1 MRRALPLIALLATLP
16 LAGCTQAGTKNTD
29 STKDFTGDQ
38 KAVASTVEDLQ
49 TAAKDRKGTTICAD
63 LITAELRDKIST
75 SDCPKVMKDAVR
87 DTDEVD
93 LKVKTVKVTRRHGG
107 RVGAGEDR
115 RRRPDAHDRAAEG
128 RRALADLRPAAGLG
142 PQPPWNWHTADVEA
156 A

>member
-1 MRRALPLIALLATLP
+1 MRRALPVIALLVCLP
-16 LAGCTQAGTKNTD
+16 LAGCTQAGTKNSD

-93 LKVKTVKVTRRHGG
+93 LKVKTVKVTGETAVASVQEKTGG
-107 RVGAGEDR
+107 GDRIRTIELQKVAGR
-115 RRRPDAHDRAAEG
+115 WRIS
-128 RRALADLRPAAGLG
+128 AL
-142 PQPPWNWHTADVEA
+142 PQG
-156 A
+156 

>member
-16 LAGCTQAGTKNTD
+16 LAGCTQAGTKNSD

-63 LITAELRDKIST
+63 LITAELRDKISA

-93 LKVKTVKVTRRHGG
+93 LKVKTVKITGETAVASVQEKTGG
-107 RVGAGEDR
+107 GDRIRTIELQKVAGR
-115 RRRPDAHDRAAEG
+115 WRIS
-128 RRALADLRPAAGLG
+128 AL
-142 PQPPWNWHTADVEA
+142 PQG
-156 A
+156 

>member
-1 MRRALPLIALLATLP
+1 MRRALPLIALLVCLP

-93 LKVKTVKVTRRHGG
+93 LKVKTVKITGETAVASVQEKTGG
-107 RVGAGEDR
+107 GDRIRTIELQKVAGR
-115 RRRPDAHDRAAEG
+115 WRIS
-128 RRALADLRPAAGLG
+128 AL
-142 PQPPWNWHTADVEA
+142 PQG
-156 A
+156 

>member
-16 LAGCTQAGTKNTD
+16 LAGCTQAGTKNSD

-38 KAVASTVEDLQ
+38 KAVAGTVEDLQ

-75 SDCPKVMKDAVR
+75 SDCPKVVKDAVR

-93 LKVKTVKVTRRHGG
+93 LKVKTVKVTGDTAVASVQEKTGG
-107 RVGAGEDR
+107 DDRMRTIELQKVAGR
-115 RRRPDAHDRAAEG
+115 WRIS
-128 RRALADLRPAAGLG
+128 AL
-142 PQPPWNWHTADVEA
+142 PQG
-156 A
+156 

>member
-1 MRRALPLIALLATLP
+1 MRRALPLLALLVCLP
-16 LAGCTQAGTKNTD
+16 LAGCTQAGTKNSD

-93 LKVKTVKVTRRHGG
+93 LKAKTVKVTGDTAVASVQEKTGG
-107 RVGAGEDR
+107 DDRMRTIEMQKVAGR
-115 RRRPDAHDRAAEG
+115 WRIS
-128 RRALADLRPAAGLG
+128 AL
-142 PQPPWNWHTADVEA
+142 PQS
-156 A
+156 

>member
-1 MRRALPLIALLATLP
+1 MRRALPLIGLLVCLP

-93 LKVKTVKVTRRHGG
+93 LKVKTVKITGETAVASVQEKTGG
-107 RVGAGEDR
+107 GDRIRTIELQKVAGR
-115 RRRPDAHDRAAEG
+115 WRIS
-128 RRALADLRPAAGLG
+128 AL
-142 PQPPWNWHTADVEA
+142 PQG
-156 A
+156 

>member
-1 MRRALPLIALLATLP
+1 MRRALPLIGLLVCLP

-87 DTDEVD
+87 ETDEVD
-93 LKVKTVKVTRRHGG
+93 LKVKTVKVTGDTAVASVQEKTGG
-107 RVGAGEDR
+107 GDRIRTIELQKVAGR
-115 RRRPDAHDRAAEG
+115 WRIS
-128 RRALADLRPAAGLG
+128 AL
-142 PQPPWNWHTADVEA
+142 PQG
-156 A
+156 

>member
-1 MRRALPLIALLATLP
+1 MRRALPLIGLLVCLP

-93 LKVKTVKVTRRHGG
+93 LKVKTVKVTGDTAVASVQEKTGG
-107 RVGAGEDR
+107 GDRIRTIELQKVAGR
-115 RRRPDAHDRAAEG
+115 WRIS
-128 RRALADLRPAAGLG
+128 AL
-142 PQPPWNWHTADVEA
+142 PQG
-156 A
+156 

>member
-1 MRRALPLIALLATLP
+1 MRRALPLIALLVCLP
-16 LAGCTQAGTKNTD
+16 LAGCTQAGTKNSD

-93 LKVKTVKVTRRHGG
+93 LKVKTVKVTGDKAVASVQEKTGG
-107 RVGAGEDR
+107 DDRMRTIELQKVAGR
-115 RRRPDAHDRAAEG
+115 WRIS
-128 RRALADLRPAAGLG
+128 ALPTG
-142 PQPPWNWHTADVEA
+142 
-156 A
+156 

>member
-1 MRRALPLIALLATLP
+1 MRRALSVIAVLATLP
-16 LAGCTQAGTKNTD
+16 LAGCTQAGTKNSDT
-29 STKDFTGDQ
+29 TKDFTGDQ

-93 LKVKTVKVTRRHGG
+93 LQVKTVKVTGDTAVASVKEKTGG
-107 RVGAGEDR
+107 DDRMRTIELQKVAGR
-115 RRRPDAHDRAAEG
+115 WRIS
-128 RRALADLRPAAGLG
+128 ALP
-142 PQPPWNWHTADVEA
+142 TS
-156 A
+156 

>member
-1 MRRALPLIALLATLP
+1 MRRALPLIALLVCLP
-16 LAGCTQAGTKNTD
+16 LAGCTQAGTKNSD

-87 DTDEVD
+87 ETDEVD
-93 LKVKTVKVTRRHGG
+93 LKVKTVKVTGDTAVASVQEKTGG
-107 RVGAGEDR
+107 GDRIRTIELQKVAGR
-115 RRRPDAHDRAAEG
+115 WRIS
-128 RRALADLRPAAGLG
+128 AL
-142 PQPPWNWHTADVEA
+142 PQG
-156 A
+156 

>member
-1 MRRALPLIALLATLP
+1 MRRALPPIGLLVCLP

-93 LKVKTVKVTRRHGG
+93 LKVKTVKVTGETAVASVQEKTGG
-107 RVGAGEDR
+107 GDRIRTIELQKVAGR
-115 RRRPDAHDRAAEG
+115 WRIS
-128 RRALADLRPAAGLG
+128 AL
-142 PQPPWNWHTADVEA
+142 PQG
-156 A
+156 

>member
-1 MRRALPLIALLATLP
+1 MRRALPVIALLVCLP

-29 STKDFTGDQ
+29 STKGFTGDQ

-93 LKVKTVKVTRRHGG
+93 LKVKTVKITGETAVASVQEKTGGGDRTRTIELQKVAG
-107 RVGAGEDR
+107 RWR
-115 RRRPDAHDRAAEG
+115 IS
-128 RRALADLRPAAGLG
+128 AL
-142 PQPPWNWHTADVEA
+142 PQA
-156 A
+156 

>member
-1 MRRALPLIALLATLP
+1 MRRALPLIGLLVCLP

-93 LKVKTVKVTRRHGG
+93 LKVKTVKVTGETAVASVQEKTGG
-107 RVGAGEDR
+107 GDRIRTIELQKVAGR
-115 RRRPDAHDRAAEG
+115 WRIS
-128 RRALADLRPAAGLG
+128 AL
-142 PQPPWNWHTADVEA
+142 PQG
-156 A
+156 

>member
-16 LAGCTQAGTKNTD
+16 LAGCTQAGTKNSD

-93 LKVKTVKVTRRHGG
+93 LKVKTVKVTGDTAVASVQEKTGG
-107 RVGAGEDR
+107 DDRMRTIELQKVAGR
-115 RRRPDAHDRAAEG
+115 WRIS
-128 RRALADLRPAAGLG
+128 AL
-142 PQPPWNWHTADVEA
+142 PQA
-156 A
+156 

>member
-1 MRRALPLIALLATLP
+1 MRRALPLIALLVCLP

-93 LKVKTVKVTRRHGG
+93 LKVKTVKVTGDTAVASVQEKTGG
-107 RVGAGEDR
+107 DDRMRTIELQKVAGR
-115 RRRPDAHDRAAEG
+115 WRIS
-128 RRALADLRPAAGLG
+128 AL
-142 PQPPWNWHTADVEA
+142 PQA
-156 A
+156 

>member
-1 MRRALPLIALLATLP
+1 MRRALPLLALLVCLP

-63 LITAELRDKIST
+63 LVTAELRDNIST
-75 SDCPKVMKDAVR
+75 TDCPKVMKDAVR

-93 LKVKTVKVTRRHGG
+93 LQVKTVKVTGDTATASVKEKTGG
-107 RVGAGEDR
+107 DDRMRTIEFQKVAGR
-115 RRRPDAHDRAAEG
+115 WRIS
-128 RRALADLRPAAGLG
+128 AL
-142 PQPPWNWHTADVEA
+142 PQ
-156 A
+156 

>member
-1 MRRALPLIALLATLP
+1 MRRALPVLALLVCLP
-16 LAGCTQAGTKNTD
+16 LAGCTQAGTKNSD

-63 LITAELRDKIST
+63 LITAELRDRIST

-93 LKVKTVKVTRRHGG
+93 LKVKTVTVSGDTAVASVQVKTGGGDRTRTIELQKVAG
-107 RVGAGEDR
+107 RWR
-115 RRRPDAHDRAAEG
+115 IS
-128 RRALADLRPAAGLG
+128 ALP
-142 PQPPWNWHTADVEA
+142 TS
-156 A
+156 

>member
-1 MRRALPLIALLATLP
+1 MRLALPALALLVCLP

-93 LKVKTVKVTRRHGG
+93 LKVKTVKVTGETAVASVQEKTGG
-107 RVGAGEDR
+107 GDRIRTIELQKVAGR
-115 RRRPDAHDRAAEG
+115 WRIS
-128 RRALADLRPAAGLG
+128 ALP
-142 PQPPWNWHTADVEA
+142 TS
-156 A
+156 

>member
-1 MRRALPLIALLATLP
+1 MRRALPLLALLVCLP
-16 LAGCTQAGTKNTD
+16 LAGCTQAGTKNSD

-63 LITAELRDKIST
+63 LVTAELRDKISA

-93 LKVKTVKVTRRHGG
+93 LKVKSVKVTGDTAVASVQEKTGG
-107 RVGAGEDR
+107 DDRMRTIELQKVAGR
-115 RRRPDAHDRAAEG
+115 WRIS
-128 RRALADLRPAAGLG
+128 AL
-142 PQPPWNWHTADVEA
+142 PQG
-156 A
+156 

>member
-1 MRRALPLIALLATLP
+1 MRLALPALALLVCLP

-63 LITAELRDKIST
+63 LITAELRDKISA
-75 SDCPKVMKDAVR
+75 SDCPKVVKDAVR

-93 LKVKTVKVTRRHGG
+93 LKVKTVKVTGDTAVASVKEKTGG
-107 RVGAGEDR
+107 NDRLRTIELQKVAGR
-115 RRRPDAHDRAAEG
+115 WRIS
-128 RRALADLRPAAGLG
+128 AL
-142 PQPPWNWHTADVEA
+142 PQS
-156 A
+156 